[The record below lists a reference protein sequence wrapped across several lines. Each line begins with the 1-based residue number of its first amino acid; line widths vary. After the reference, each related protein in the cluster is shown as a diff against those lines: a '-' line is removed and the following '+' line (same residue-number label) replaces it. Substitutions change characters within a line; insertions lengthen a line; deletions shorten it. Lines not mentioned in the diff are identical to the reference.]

1 MAGNIKGI
9 IVEIGGDTSGLE
21 KALKSANSASAKLS
35 KELRGINSLLKLDP
49 KNTELLAQKQTVLRE
64 KIGETTKKL
73 EALKEAQ
80 RRYIESGGD
89 LNSSKY
95 RDLQREI
102 IKTENELKNLRL
114 EGSAWTDLSGKL
126 EGVSKKMKSIG
137 STLESVGTQLTTKV
151 TLPILATATAASKVA
166 IDFESAFTGVEKTV
180 DGTAEQMAELK
191 QGIRDMAKEI
201 PASTTEISAVAEAAG
216 QLGIKTE
223 DILSFTRVMID
234 LGNSTNLSAEEAAS
248 ALAKFANVTKMSSKD
263 YDRLGSTIVAL
274 GNNFAT
280 TEKDIVEMSTRL
292 AATGELAGLSEPQIL
307 ALATSMS
314 SVGIEAEAG
323 GSAMSK
329 LLKKIQLAAE
339 LGGEELD
346 QFAKVAGMS
355 ASEFKQA
362 YEKDAVSALS
372 AFIGGLNDTE
382 RNGKSAIA
390 ILDEMDIKEVRL
402 SNTILSLANSE
413 DLMAN
418 AVQLSEQAWE
428 ENSALTNEAQK
439 RYETLQSKIEI
450 AKNKLKDVGITIGEY
465 LMPYIEKMINFV
477 SELVNKFSNLSP
489 RTQEIIT
496 KVSLL
501 VAAIG
506 PLLTIGGKLFST
518 GGQIFGVLS
527 KVTGVVAKVSSS
539 FGGLSGVISALAS
552 PIGIIVA
559 AIGALIAAFVYL
571 FNTDEDFRNQAMET
585 WQGIVDMFQNTVMPI
600 FQEVWGVLS
609 EVIGQI
615 IEIFQQLWEN
625 IQPIVTEMLEWL
637 MDFWNNT
644 LKGIVEKV
652 LTFVGKLI
660 EFQAKIYNEFILPL
674 INFLM
679 ETLWPIIEWVIKN
692 VIEKAQDVM
701 THIGKVIDSIMG
713 VLNGII
719 DFVTGIFTGDW
730 EKAWQGVQD
739 IFSNLMGGLWEIIK
753 WPLNQIIKGV
763 NTLIDG
769 LNSIKVPDWV
779 PGIGGKSMNIPHIP
793 ELAKGGIVSEATLAV
808 IGEGQSSEAVIPL
821 DRTLTRYM
829 AEAMK
834 MAGGERNIVV
844 NFYPQQM
851 TDEELDRCF
860 NYVDRRYGMEY

>member
-114 EGSAWTDLSGKL
+114 ETSSWTSLSGKL
-126 EGVSKKMKSIG
+126 SDISDKMKGFGDKVSEAG
-137 STLESVGTQLTTKV
+137 KKVSTLS
-151 TLPILATATAASKVA
+151 LATAG
-166 IDFESAFTGVEKTV
+166 FF
-180 DGTAEQMAELK
+180 
-191 QGIRDMAKEI
+191 
-201 PASTTEISAVAEAAG
+201 AAG
-216 QLGIKTE
+216 TKYNSELEKYTKSFETFLG
-223 DILSFTRVMID
+223 
-234 LGNSTNLSAEEAAS
+234 SAEEAENVVNNIKKQSQKSPFDTNELIKANQLLIAAGDSADHSQKTIS
-248 ALAKFANVTKMSSKD
+248 ALADAVALTGGGNDELTRMASNLQQIQNAGKATAMDIRQFAYAGIDVYGILSDYTGKTTEELKKMDITYEDLSGALQAAASEGGKYYEGQQKMSETLTGQIGMLKKTFSE
-263 YDRLGSTIVAL
+263 L
-274 GNNFAT
+274 
-280 TEKDIVEMSTRL
+280 
-292 AATGELAGLSEPQIL
+292 TGELSEALYPTIKAGVE
-307 ALATSMS
+307 
-314 SVGIEAEAG
+314 
-323 GSAMSK
+323 K
-329 LLKKIQLAAE
+329 LQGFVNWFKN
-339 LGGEELD
+339 LD
-346 QFAKVAGMS
+346 DGTK
-355 ASEFKQA
+355 
-362 YEKDAVSALS
+362 
-372 AFIGGLNDTE
+372 T
-382 RNGKSAIA
+382 
-390 ILDEMDIKEVRL
+390 
-402 SNTILSLANSE
+402 
-413 DLMAN
+413 
-418 AVQLSEQAWE
+418 
-428 ENSALTNEAQK
+428 
-439 RYETLQSKIEI
+439 
-450 AKNKLKDVGITIGEY
+450 
-465 LMPYIEKMINFV
+465 
-477 SELVNKFSNLSP
+477 
-489 RTQEIIT
+489 IIT
-496 KVSLL
+496 KIGVFITALGPAL
-501 VAAIG
+501 VI
-506 PLLTIGGKLFST
+506 IGKLISG

-527 KVTGVVAKVSSS
+527 KVTGVVAKVSSG

-660 EFQAKIYNEFILPL
+660 EFRAKIYNEFILPL

-763 NTLIDG
+763 NNLIDG
-769 LNSIKVPDWV
+769 LNNIKVPDWV